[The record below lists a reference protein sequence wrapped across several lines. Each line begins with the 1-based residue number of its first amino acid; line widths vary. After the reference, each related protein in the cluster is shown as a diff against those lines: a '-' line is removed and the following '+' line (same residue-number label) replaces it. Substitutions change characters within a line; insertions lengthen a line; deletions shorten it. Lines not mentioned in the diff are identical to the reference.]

1 MMTSDNDH
9 ILSNLEVTDPGLPDI
24 TGKVVRG
31 HFTVIFNANTATTA
45 PLKKTLSFRESH
57 AINVDSF
64 KRDILSSNIL
74 KYCL

>member
-9 ILSNLEVTDPGLPDI
+9 ILSNIEVADPGLPDS
-24 TGKVVRG
+24 TRKVERD
-31 HFTVIFNANTATTA
+31 HFAVIFNANTAKPA
-45 PLKKTLSFRESH
+45 PLKKTLSLRESH